1 MIHIAGTLRDNDNKL
16 KVIEILQKYTVNII
30 IINASN
36 EMSNIIKSKLIIYS
50 LIHYFRIVLFLVL
63 FFSR

>member
-1 MIHIAGTLRDNDNKL
+1 MIYIAGTLRDNNNKL
-16 KVIEILQKYTVNII
+16 KVIEILQKHTVNII

>member
-16 KVIEILQKYTVNII
+16 KVIEILQKHTVNII